1 MTVVEGDEATLHCHV
16 SGQPRP
22 RVRWRRPE
30 LGTRPVLEAA
40 PGGGFLVREAVVRDS
55 GVYTCTAEN
64 RFGQEATCNTSLIV
78 IGKLNI
84 NASQVKPTHLVQQ
97 YPEHLV
103 FFLAADPPVVS
114 VQEVWRVTGS

>member
-1 MTVVEGDEATLHCHV
+1 MTGCNASVTVVEGEEATLHCHV

-22 RVRWRRPE
+22 RVTWRRPE

-55 GVYTCTAEN
+55 GVYTCTATN

-78 IGKLNI
+78 IGKQKCNLHLKLCNNLQKISLN
-84 NASQVKPTHLVQQ
+84 
-97 YPEHLV
+97 EHL
-103 FFLAADPPVVS
+103 LS
-114 VQEVWRVTGS
+114 LS

>member
-1 MTVVEGDEATLHCHV
+1 MTGCNASVTVVEGEEATLHCHV

-22 RVRWRRPE
+22 RVTWRRPE

-55 GVYTCTAEN
+55 GVYTCTATN

-78 IGKLNI
+78 IGKQNCNLHLKLCNNLQKISLN
-84 NASQVKPTHLVQQ
+84 
-97 YPEHLV
+97 EHL
-103 FFLAADPPVVS
+103 LS
-114 VQEVWRVTGS
+114 LS